1 VDQRKKI
8 NGNAGLGMSLR
19 ILLAD
24 DHVIVRQGI
33 RNLLMQAGYDVVGEA
48 TDGREAV
55 QLARDLHPDIAL
67 LDLSMPLLNGIDAAR
82 EIRKVSCQTKPILL
96 TMQNEGPYVT
106 EAFRAGAKGYVLK
119 TQGTGDLFEAIREV
133 SRGSI
138 YVSSSIPE
146 SALSTSVESVLPPDP
161 LTPREREILQL
172 IAEGK
177 SSKEAA
183 DILGIS
189 FHTVESHRTRMMSK
203 LAIHTRA
210 GLVRYA
216 IRQGLV
222 QA

>member
-1 VDQRKKI
+1 V
-8 NGNAGLGMSLR
+8 NGTVGPEMSLR

-33 RNLLMQAGYDVVGEA
+33 RNLLTQAGYDVVGEA

-67 LDLSMPLLNGIDAAR
+67 LDLAMPLLNGIDAAR
-82 EIRKVSCQTKPILL
+82 EIRKVSGQTKPILL

-106 EAFRAGAKGYVLK
+106 EAFRAGVKGYVLK
-119 TQGTGDLFEAIREV
+119 TQGTKDLCEAIREV
-133 SRGSI
+133 ARGSI
-138 YVSSSIPE
+138 YVSPS
-146 SALSTSVESVLPPDP
+146 LSETTLGTPAESVLPPDP

-222 QA
+222 RA

>member
-1 VDQRKKI
+1 
-8 NGNAGLGMSLR
+8 MSLR

-33 RNLLMQAGYDVVGEA
+33 HNLLTQAGHDVVGEA
-48 TDGREAV
+48 ADGREAV

-67 LDLSMPLLNGIDAAR
+67 LDLAMPLLNGIDAAR
-82 EIRKVSCQTKPILL
+82 EIRKVSSQTKPIIL
-96 TMQNEGPYVT
+96 TMQNEGPYVA
-106 EAFRAGAKGYVLK
+106 EAFRAGVKGYVLK
-119 TQGTGDLFEAIREV
+119 TQGARDLCEAIREV

-138 YVSSSIPE
+138 YVSPSLSESTFSTPAESI
-146 SALSTSVESVLPPDP
+146 LPPNP

>member
-1 VDQRKKI
+1 
-8 NGNAGLGMSLR
+8 MSLR

-33 RNLLMQAGYDVVGEA
+33 RNLLMAAGYDVVGEA
-48 TDGREAV
+48 ADGREAV
-55 QLARDLHPDIAL
+55 QLARDLQPDIAL

-82 EIRKVSCQTKPILL
+82 EIRKVSHQTKPILV

-133 SRGSI
+133 ARGSI

-146 SALSTSVESVLPPDP
+146 SALSAPAESALSSDP

>member
-1 VDQRKKI
+1 M
-8 NGNAGLGMSLR
+8 NADAGVEMSLR

-24 DHVIVRQGI
+24 DHVIVRQGVK
-33 RNLLMQAGYDVVGEA
+33 NLLTQAGYDVVGEA

-55 QLARDLHPDIAL
+55 HLARDLRPDIAL
-67 LDLSMPLLNGIDAAR
+67 LDLAMPLLNGVDAAR
-82 EIRKVSCQTKPILL
+82 EILKVSRQTKPILL
-96 TMQNEGPYVT
+96 TMQNEGPYVA
-106 EAFRAGAKGYVLK
+106 EAFRAGVKGYVLK
-119 TQGTGDLFEAIREV
+119 TQGARELCEAIREV
-133 SRGSI
+133 YRGSV
-138 YVSSSIPE
+138 YVSPSISESIFRIPAE
-146 SALSTSVESVLPPDP
+146 SAPQSDP

-177 SSKEAA
+177 SSKEIA

-216 IRQGLV
+216 IRQGLIK
-222 QA
+222 A

>member
-1 VDQRKKI
+1 
-8 NGNAGLGMSLR
+8 MSLR

-24 DHVIVRQGI
+24 DHVVVRQGI
-33 RNLLMQAGYDVVGEA
+33 KNLLTQAGYDVVGEA
-48 TDGREAV
+48 TDGREAI
-55 QLARDLHPDIAL
+55 QLARDLRPDIAL
-67 LDLSMPLLNGIDAAR
+67 LDLAMPLLNGVDAAR
-82 EIRKVSCQTKPILL
+82 EIRKVSSQTKPILL

-106 EAFRAGAKGYVLK
+106 EAFRAGVKGYVLK
-119 TQGTGDLFEAIREV
+119 TQGARELCEAIREV
-133 SRGSI
+133 SRGSV
-138 YVSSSIPE
+138 YVSPSISESVFSIPDE
-146 SALSTSVESVLPPDP
+146 SAQPSDP
-161 LTPREREILQL
+161 LTPREREVLQL

-203 LAIHTRA
+203 LAIHTRV

>member
-1 VDQRKKI
+1 
-8 NGNAGLGMSLR
+8 MPLR

-24 DHVIVRQGI
+24 DHVIVRQGVK
-33 RNLLMQAGYDVVGEA
+33 NLLTQAGYDVVGEA
-48 TDGREAV
+48 ADGREAV
-55 QLARDLHPDIAL
+55 QMARDLRPDIAL
-67 LDLSMPLLNGIDAAR
+67 LDLAMPLLNGVDAAR
-82 EIRKVSCQTKPILL
+82 EIRKVSSQTKPILL

-106 EAFRAGAKGYVLK
+106 EAFRAEAKGYVLK
-119 TQGTGDLFEAIREV
+119 TQGARELCEAIREV
-133 SRGSI
+133 SRGSV
-138 YVSSSIPE
+138 YVSPSISESVFSIPHE
-146 SALSTSVESVLPPDP
+146 SAQPSDP

-183 DILGIS
+183 NILGIS

-203 LAIHTRA
+203 LAIHTRV

-216 IRQGLV
+216 IRKGLL

>member
-1 VDQRKKI
+1 
-8 NGNAGLGMSLR
+8 MPLR

-24 DHVIVRQGI
+24 DHVIVRQGVK
-33 RNLLMQAGYDVVGEA
+33 NLLTQAGYDVVGEA

-67 LDLSMPLLNGIDAAR
+67 LDLAMPLLNGIDAAR
-82 EIRKVSCQTKPILL
+82 EIRKVSSQTKSILL
-96 TMQNEGPYVT
+96 TMQNEGPYVA

-119 TQGTGDLFEAIREV
+119 TQGAKELCEAIQEV
-133 SRGSI
+133 CRGTV
-138 YVSSSIPE
+138 YVSPSV
-146 SALSTSVESVLPPDP
+146 SASPFSTPAEPAGTSVS

-189 FHTVESHRTRMMSK
+189 PHTVESHRTRMMSK
-203 LAIHTRA
+203 LAIRSRA

-216 IRQGLV
+216 VRQGLV

>member
-1 VDQRKKI
+1 
-8 NGNAGLGMSLR
+8 MPLR

-24 DHVIVRQGI
+24 DHVIVRQGVK
-33 RNLLMQAGYDVVGEA
+33 NVLTQAGYDVVGEA

-55 QLARDLHPDIAL
+55 QLARDLRPDVAL
-67 LDLSMPLLNGIDAAR
+67 LDLAMPLLNGIDAAR
-82 EIRKVSCQTKPILL
+82 EIRKVSSQTKPILL
-96 TMQNEGPYVT
+96 TMQNEDAYVT
-106 EAFRAGAKGYVLK
+106 EAFRAGIKGYVLK
-119 TQGTGDLFEAIREV
+119 TQGTRELCEAIREV
-133 SRGSI
+133 CRGAT
-138 YVSSSIPE
+138 YVSPSISVSTLGAMDE
-146 SALSTSVESVLPPDP
+146 SARPSDP

-189 FHTVESHRTRMMSK
+189 AHTVESHRTRMMSK

-216 IRQGLV
+216 IRQGL
-222 QA
+222 ARA